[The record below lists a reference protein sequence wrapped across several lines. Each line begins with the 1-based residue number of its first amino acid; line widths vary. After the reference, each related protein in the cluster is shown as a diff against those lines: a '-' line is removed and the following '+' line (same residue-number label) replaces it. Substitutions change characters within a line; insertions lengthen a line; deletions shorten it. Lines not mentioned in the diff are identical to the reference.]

1 MDAAIIMFFDNYGI
15 LAMGARVMAP
25 VTKRST
31 SYELKGQ
38 ISAISGQASKPL
50 GMKKVGARFEDI
62 GIFPKD
68 VEILP
73 KDIGEFSTPNLH
85 ASRPFEN
92 RDSQGRPRWM
102 ARASR
107 SRCPKFVERG
117 PQFQSLKDLGNIKIV
132 QPPECTPRK
141 AFSQEELL
149 IQLLAAEHLDEELDD

>member
-38 ISAISGQASKPL
+38 IPAISGQASKPL
-50 GMKKVGARFEDI
+50 GMKVGARFEDI

-73 KDIGEFSTPNLH
+73 KDIGEF
-85 ASRPFEN
+85 
-92 RDSQGRPRWM
+92 
-102 ARASR
+102 
-107 SRCPKFVERG
+107 
-117 PQFQSLKDLGNIKIV
+117 
-132 QPPECTPRK
+132 
-141 AFSQEELL
+141 
-149 IQLLAAEHLDEELDD
+149 